1 MNDYYRS
8 FNKVVIK
15 KGEEVLEKELKKH
28 RKKTHKRI
36 NIEIPLSL
44 DLDIDQILLD
54 LKHEY
59 PNLTKREVVIK
70 IIEKGVI
77 EWNNQ

>member
-28 RKKTHKRI
+28 RKTHKRI
-36 NIEIPLSL
+36 NIQIPLSL
-44 DLDIDQILLD
+44 DLDIDQILVYE
-54 LKHEY
+54 KHKH

-70 IIEKGVI
+70 VLEKGVI

>member
-28 RKKTHKRI
+28 RKTHKRI
-36 NIEIPLSL
+36 NIQIPLSL

>member
-28 RKKTHKRI
+28 RKTHKRI
-36 NIEIPLSL
+36 NIQIPLSL
-44 DLDIDQILLD
+44 DLDIDQILVD
-54 LKHEY
+54 EKHKH

-70 IIEKGVI
+70 VLEKGVI
-77 EWNNQ
+77 ECNNQ